1 MLANP
6 EHEAAVKLTE
16 KIKAKK
22 LPTPFTVR
30 QVQRKG
36 WEGLGDN
43 AVIKE
48 AMPILIESNWVLE
61 VEKPYTGNGRK
72 PAPNYH
78 INPEAYAE
86 GGYPPY

>member
-22 LPTPFTVR
+22 LPNPFTVR

-36 WEGLGDN
+36 WEGFCDN

-48 AMPILIESNWVLE
+48 AMPILIENNWVLE
-61 VEKPYTGNGRK
+61 VDKPYSGNGRK
-72 PAPNYH
+72 PAPEYH
-78 INPEAYAE
+78 INPEAYVE
-86 GGYPPY
+86 GDNLD